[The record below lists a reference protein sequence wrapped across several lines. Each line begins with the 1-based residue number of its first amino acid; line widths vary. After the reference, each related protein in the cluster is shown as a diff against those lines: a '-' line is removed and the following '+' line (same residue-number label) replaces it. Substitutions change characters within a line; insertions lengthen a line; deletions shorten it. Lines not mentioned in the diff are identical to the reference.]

1 MSDISERMKK
11 LRQEKHLKQQEVA
24 DFLGISQQSYSHYE
38 QGKRELPLRHVAKI
52 AELYNV
58 SSDFLLGTSPNYSG
72 MFDFNSCFE
81 PDVSLRTMILTIM
94 RLNKHARQ
102 QLFHF
107 LLHLEAAQDKP
118 DPPPKPTRYQTYNP
132 AKRRE

>member
-72 MFDFNSCFE
+72 MFDFNSCFV
-81 PDVSLRTMILTIM
+81 PDVSLRTMIM